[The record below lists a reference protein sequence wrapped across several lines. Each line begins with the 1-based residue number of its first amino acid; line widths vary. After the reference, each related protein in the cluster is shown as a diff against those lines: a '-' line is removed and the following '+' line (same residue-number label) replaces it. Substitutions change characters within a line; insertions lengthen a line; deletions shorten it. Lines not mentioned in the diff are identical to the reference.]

1 MDASGDLDQTQR
13 RLSIGQAVAEIQRS
27 YPDVSHSS
35 LRFLEREGLLT
46 SMRTVGGHRLYSSGD
61 VDRVRMIKQWQEQR
75 LSLREIHERLQMRDR
90 LSMPSLLTEECLRLL
105 TKNDLETVRQS
116 ILSASD
122 AGLPLAVIFGDVIQ
136 KLLIEVGNRWQDG
149 VLMVA
154 QEKEISE
161 LMREVIIELTLRSA
175 GAASGPLLVAAC
187 VEGERHELGL
197 RMVCGLLRAHEYDVR
212 FLGADV
218 APRFLGESARLHRP
232 VAVLLSGSMPQHL
245 EAVENAVTTLAA
257 LVGGTPPLV
266 IVGGRGVECESER
279 MRSLGAIPVGEGNP
293 GMAASAVM
301 RIVQAVATIR

>member
-1 MDASGDLDQTQR
+1 
-13 RLSIGQAVAEIQRS
+13 
-27 YPDVSHSS
+27 
-35 LRFLEREGLLT
+35 
-46 SMRTVGGHRLYSSGD
+46 
-61 VDRVRMIKQWQEQR
+61 DRVRMIKQWQEQR

-122 AGLPLAVIFGDVIQ
+122 AGLPLEVIFGDVIQ
-136 KLLIEVGNRWQDG
+136 ELLIEVGNRWQDG
-149 VLMVA
+149 DLIVA

-161 LMREVIIELTLRSA
+161 LMREVIVDLTLRSA
-175 GAASGPLLVAAC
+175 GTASGPLLVAAC

-197 RMVCGLLRAHEYDVR
+197 RMVCGLLRAHDYDVR

-232 VAVLLSGSMPQHL
+232 VAVLLSGSMPAHL
-245 EAVENAVTTLAA
+245 EAVETAIETLGSLAIE
-257 LVGGTPPLV
+257 GIPPLV
-266 IVGGRGVECESER
+266 IVGGSGVEGESER
-279 MRSLGAIPVGEGNP
+279 VGSLGAIPVGEGNP

-301 RIVQAVATIR
+301 RIVPAVATTR